1 MLFDEIVKSLN
12 CEVRVGTHDQQRVV
26 HFNFNNKPLSL
37 IFDAQNIN
45 KIEAL
50 DPEHVL
56 EFASH
61 DQYGI
66 CFLDLKQVLTV
77 LSLL

>member
-12 CEVRVGTHDQQRVV
+12 CEVRIGAHDQQRVV
-26 HFNFNNKPLSL
+26 RFNFNNKPISL
-37 IFDAQNIN
+37 IFDTHDID

-50 DPEHVL
+50 DPEYAL
-56 EFASH
+56 EFAKH

-66 CFLDLKQVLTV
+66 CFLDLKQALTL